1 MNSHDLAVAVDPAQ
15 IVAIAQEVFSALVDD
30 GEMLIRGRGEA
41 LFPDEPVYAWVDMTR
56 EGETAVVRTS
66 VRMELSGTNAL
77 ARALLRID
85 NTESVSPEDLV
96 DAFGEVANVV
106 GGNVGVFEGN
116 GGDLRIGLPM
126 QSLHDGESFRHTPL
140 RLSVFIQAPQDP
152 IDAIIAKH
160 ATVRHLLDNE
170 WLTVFRLADG
180 EGVWRYLPGGR
191 WEPVAHE

>member
-30 GEMLIRGRGEA
+30 GEMLIRERAEA

-106 GGNVGVFEGN
+106 GGNVKSLLPAHAVLSLPTVSTAATPADIGVV
-116 GGDLRIGLPM
+116 
-126 QSLHDGESFRHTPL
+126 
-140 RLSVFIQAPQDP
+140 LSAVTLEWRGYAVVIALSNVTAP
-152 IDAIIAKH
+152 
-160 ATVRHLLDNE
+160 
-170 WLTVFRLADG
+170 
-180 EGVWRYLPGGR
+180 
-191 WEPVAHE
+191 